1 MIKHARKSDLMNKL
15 KVEVSPR
22 GIDPDSSIIDRGGML
37 HAAVHWPKNGMVSD
51 VLKSIEYYIAKE

>member
-1 MIKHARKSDLMNKL
+1 MNKL